1 MTNLKTKPH
10 NILTYIDN
18 HLDDALDVA
27 TLSRI
32 ACQSPFHF
40 QRQFTA
46 TYGISV
52 AAYIKQ
58 LRLKRA
64 AYQLA
69 YRTANTP
76 DNKVIDIALKNGFK
90 SSEAFSRAFKQAIG
104 QSPTE
109 FRQTPDWIAWQQTQQ
124 PLIKLR
130 TKVMQENTQ
139 DKDVQ
144 IIQFPE
150 ITLAVLEHRA
160 APEQLGESIRVF
172 INWRK
177 ENRLPPS
184 KSRTFNLIY
193 DDPTAEHI
201 IDNPNSY
208 RFDLGAEITT
218 ALKNNF
224 SHNPSIINKT
234 IPNGKCAKIRH
245 TGSDD
250 TLGHSINYLYT
261 TWLPQSQEN
270 PRDFPLFLER
280 IRFFPEA
287 PESQAITDIY
297 LPLE

>member
-18 HLDDALDVA
+18 HLDVA

-58 LRLKRA
+58 LHLKRA

-69 YRTANTP
+69 YRAANTP

-90 SSEAFSRAFKQAIG
+90 SSEAFSRAFEQAIS

-109 FRQTPDWIAWQQTQQ
+109 FRQAPDWTAWQQTQQ

-130 TKVMQENTQ
+130 TKIMQENTQ

-160 APEQLGESIRVF
+160 APEKLDQSIRAF

-184 KSRTFNLIY
+184 KIRTFNLIY

-218 ALKNNF
+218 ALKDNF
-224 SHNPSIINKT
+224 SPNIIKKN
-234 IPNGKCAKIRH
+234 ISSGKCAKIRH
-245 TGSDD
+245 MGSDD
-250 TLGHSINYLYT
+250 TLGHSINYLYA
-261 TWLPQSQEN
+261 TWLPQSQEI

-280 IRFFPEA
+280 IRFFPEV